1 MIYTNTK
8 LIYSKIRGITMT
20 NIHYV
25 GCDAIHPSSFVFDIP
40 KGHDCWLLL
49 LTQTPALFWV
59 DGEIKE
65 YPAHSCVL
73 FHPHQKI
80 YYRACTDKYIN
91 DWLRFDSTESYV
103 TKAPLP
109 PGVPF
114 SLDDPEY
121 CHKIFQL
128 LCAENFLSKD
138 YKESSI
144 DYLLRILFNK
154 LLESYYNENISSQY
168 YNLLNLRKEIHNNPS
183 KHWTITNMANYLHIS
198 SGYFETIYK
207 NTFGISCMN
216 DVISSRIRLAK
227 EYLLHGTHT
236 IAQVAFLCGYNNVE
250 HFCRQ
255 FKQITGYTPSKFQQP
270 NC

>member
-1 MIYTNTK
+1 
-8 LIYSKIRGITMT
+8 MT
-20 NIHYV
+20 NILYV
-25 GCDAIHPSSFVFDIP
+25 GCNATHPDSFVFDVP

-49 LTQTPALFWV
+49 LTHTPALFWV
-59 DGEIKE
+59 NGEIKE
-65 YPAHSCVL
+65 YPAHSSVL

-80 YYRACTDKYIN
+80 YYRACGDKYIN
-91 DWLRFDSTESYV
+91 DWIRFDSTESFV
-103 TKAPLP
+103 TTTTLP
-109 PGVPF
+109 FGIPF

-121 CHKIFQL
+121 CHKLFEL
-128 LCAENFLSKD
+128 LVTENFFNKN

-154 LLESYYNENISSQY
+154 LLESYYHENISSQY
-168 YNLLNLRKEIHNNPS
+168 YNLLNLRKEIHNNPA
-183 KHWTITNMANYLHIS
+183 KHWTVADMADCLHLS
-198 SGYFETIYK
+198 SGYLQTIYK

-216 DVISSRIRLAK
+216 DVISSRIRLSK

-255 FKQITGYTPSKFQQP
+255 FKKVTGHNPSNFSISDK
-270 NC
+270 

>member
-1 MIYTNTK
+1 MTK
-8 LIYSKIRGITMT
+8 
-20 NIHYV
+20 IHYV
-25 GCDAIHPSSFVFDIP
+25 GCDAVHPDSFVFDVP
-40 KGHDCWLLL
+40 KGHDFWLLL
-49 LTQTPALFWV
+49 LIQTPSLFLV
-59 DGEIKE
+59 NGEMKE
-65 YPAHSCVL
+65 YPACSAVL

-80 YYRACTDKYIN
+80 YYRACRGKYIN
-91 DWLRFDSTESYV
+91 DWMRFDSDEAYV
-103 TKAPLP
+103 NTTTLP
-109 PGVPF
+109 FGVPF

-121 CHKIFQL
+121 CHKLFQL
-128 LCAENFLSKD
+128 LCIENFSNKD

-183 KHWTITNMANYLHIS
+183 NHWTVASMADFLHLS
-198 SGYFETIYK
+198 SGYLETIYK

-227 EYLLHGTHT
+227 EYLLHGTHS
-236 IAQVAFLCGYNNVE
+236 IGQVAFLCGYSNVE

-255 FKQITGYTPSKFQQP
+255 FKQITGCTPSKFLQQVIP
-270 NC
+270 